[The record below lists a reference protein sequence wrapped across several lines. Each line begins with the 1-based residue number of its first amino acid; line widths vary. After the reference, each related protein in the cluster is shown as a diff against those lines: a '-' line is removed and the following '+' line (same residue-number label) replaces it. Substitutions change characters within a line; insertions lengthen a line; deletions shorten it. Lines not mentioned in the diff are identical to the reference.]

1 MTVSNGLEPKTPFA
15 SPKLPPDC
23 NVRHAP
29 PQSGTG
35 VLVLRT
41 AVCQQTLLALAQTR
55 HILNTEQI
63 QTIILTRKELPY
75 NELTTGEN
83 QNAPYVV
90 FIFLYGC
97 KATLVT
103 MLLLF
108 AVAARGLYCDITLF
122 KIPLPT
128 TGVGGG

>member
-1 MTVSNGLEPKTPFA
+1 MSY
-15 SPKLPPDC
+15 
-23 NVRHAP
+23 
-29 PQSGTG
+29 
-35 VLVLRT
+35 
-41 AVCQQTLLALAQTR
+41 
-55 HILNTEQI
+55 LNTEQI

-75 NELTTGEN
+75 NELTTAEN

-97 KATLVT
+97 NATLVT

-108 AVAARGLYCDITLF
+108 ALAARGLYCDITLF

-128 TGVGGG
+128 TGVGVG